1 MVDWKNKTD
10 NKASNTVVSKRN
22 IDKGEVRSEK
32 IEKMKKAEKIS
43 QSEHV
48 NLVHKKDYM
57 MPNSHIWFDKKG
69 VDRMDRGCLQQE
81 QQIPTSGGQGRKPHG
96 RKERRNDGNCL
107 RSREGR
113 SPKTQ
118 RR

>member
-1 MVDWKNKTD
+1 MEDWKNKTD

-32 IEKMKKAEKIS
+32 IEKVKKAEKIS

-69 VDRMDRGCLQQE
+69 VDRMDRGACNKNSKFQQAADKAE
-81 QQIPTSGGQGRKPHG
+81 NHMVEKSDEMTG
-96 RKERRNDGNCL
+96 
-107 RSREGR
+107 
-113 SPKTQ
+113 TV
-118 RR
+118 